1 MTPERYRQVGELF
14 QSVLDRPAVERELYL
29 AKACSGDDELRS
41 EVDALL
47 RHHLETGRFL
57 APLNEEAVKQEPTP
71 NSIGPY
77 VIGRLLGEG
86 GMGTVYLAEQAE
98 PFRREVALKLIRPGM
113 GSKSVIARF
122 EAERRTLA
130 MMDHPNIAHVFDAG
144 TTTQGLPY
152 FAMELVEGVP
162 LTTYCEQKGLP
173 IPERLHLFIQVCQ
186 ATMYNLATLYSSE
199 NRYPE
204 ALALFEENRAARGK
218 VWPPDHPRTRRLL
231 GNLAEVYENMGRHED
246 AVLLDETVWA
256 TQRRVLGEEHPDTLD
271 TVESLAELYS
281 STQPE
286 RAEVL
291 YKQAADGYRRTL
303 GPRHGNTILA
313 VINLA
318 QFWIDE
324 KKFAQAES
332 LLRQELDALGA
343 GETGHDPMY
352 RYRLMTLLGYAT
364 AAQQRRSTAEPLLKD
379 VYEGLV
385 RNASVAQDQE
395 DVADA
400 GELVIQAYTQWGKQ
414 PAATAEWKQRVAAD
428 RIRLA
433 TLKP

>member
-1 MTPERYRQVGELF
+1 MSE
-14 QSVLDRPAVERELYL
+14 SPAARATLSANAVRSILIES
-29 AKACSGDDELRS
+29 CSGDIELRS
-41 EVDALL
+41 EVHAPL

-57 APLNEEAVKQEPTP
+57 APLSEEAVKQEPTP

-86 GMGTVYLAEQAE
+86 GMGTVYLAVQAE

-130 MMDHPNIAHVFDAG
+130 MMDHPNIAHV
-144 TTTQGLPY
+144 
-152 FAMELVEGVP
+152 
-162 LTTYCEQKGLP
+162 
-173 IPERLHLFIQVCQ
+173 
-186 ATMYNLATLYSSE
+186 
-199 NRYPE
+199 
-204 ALALFEENRAARGK
+204 
-218 VWPPDHPRTRRLL
+218 
-231 GNLAEVYENMGRHED
+231 NMGRHED

-271 TVESLAELYS
+271 TVESLAELYAP
-281 STQPE
+281 TEPA

-303 GPRHGNTILA
+303 GARHGNAILA

-324 KKFAQAES
+324 KKFAQAEL
-332 LLRQELDALGA
+332 LLRQELDALGG
-343 GETGHDPMY
+343 GETGDDPMY
-352 RYRLMTLLGYAT
+352 RYRLMTLLGYAS
-364 AAQQRRSTAEPLLKD
+364 AGLQRWSTAEPLLRD
-379 VYEGLV
+379 GYEGLV

-414 PAATAEWKQRVAAD
+414 PAATAEWKQRVAGD